1 MLLDSYINIENDE
14 ARFIIRIK
22 DSSKDLRREELIN
35 TIRAG
40 LEKEIGLKESDF
52 DIVGMM
58 VLYNNML
65 QSLYQTQILTV
76 GETIS
81 ILGLMFLFLFRSVKI
96 GLIAI
101 VVNIIPIGIVFGIM
115 GIFKIPLDI
124 MNITIAAIAFD
135 MAMNNTVYYYL
146 RFRAEL
152 KKDGDYVATM
162 MRSHASVGNPMY
174 YCAGVTVIGF
184 MVLVTSNFV
193 PTIVFGLLTVATIFV
208 AIVADL
214 LLSPL
219 LLITFKAFGTPK
231 IKELEEEG
239 GIS

>member
-1 MLLDSYINIENDE
+1 
-14 ARFIIRIK
+14 
-22 DSSKDLRREELIN
+22 
-35 TIRAG
+35 
-40 LEKEIGLKESDF
+40 
-52 DIVGMM
+52 
-58 VLYNNML
+58 ML

-162 MRSHASVGNPMY
+162 MRSHA
-174 YCAGVTVIGF
+174 
-184 MVLVTSNFV
+184 
-193 PTIVFGLLTVATIFV
+193 
-208 AIVADL
+208 
-214 LLSPL
+214 
-219 LLITFKAFGTPK
+219 
-231 IKELEEEG
+231 EEWFHL
-239 GIS
+239 